1 MIRATLFIIVLGVLG
16 RPVMAQD
23 AGHPTVAQN
32 GVFLTQGRIE
42 FERKVNQYA
51 QMESTMDPGDEGWA
65 EFSKKLMGNKFKTD
79 YFDLLFTPGKTLYRP
94 GRESPDKPNQFFFQ
108 PPAQQNIV
116 YADIDRSKAVSQKS
130 VFEQVFLVADSLR
143 PITWKITDEMKVI
156 AGFTCRR
163 ANALIMDSIYV
174 VAFYTDEILTSGGPE
189 SFSGLPGMILGV
201 ALPHEHVT
209 WFATKVEAVPVNA
222 TAVTAPVKGKKVNNS
237 TLKDDLQKAIKDWG
251 KQGQLYMRQVM
262 L

>member
-1 MIRATLFIIVLGVLG
+1 MMVFAVFD
-16 RPVMAQD
+16 RPAMAQN
-23 AGHPTVAQN
+23 T
-32 GVFLTQGRIE
+32 VFLSQGKIE

-108 PPAQQNIV
+108 SPAQQNVI
-116 YADIDRSKAVSQKS
+116 YSDLDKSRGVSQKA
-130 VFEQVFLVADSLR
+130 VFEQVFLVQDSIR
-143 PITWKITDEMKVI
+143 VIKWKITDETRVI

-163 ANALIMDSIYV
+163 ANAIIMDSIYV
-174 VAFYTDEILTSGGPE
+174 VAFYTEEILTSGGPE
-189 SFSGLPGMILGV
+189 SFTGLPGMILGV
-201 ALPHEHVT
+201 ALPHDHIS
-209 WFATKVEAVPVNA
+209 WFATKVEAVPV
-222 TAVTAPVKGKKVNNS
+222 TVTTVVAPAKGKKVNS
-237 TLKDDLQKAIKDWG
+237 SGLKDNLQNAIKDWG
-251 KQGQLYMRQVM
+251 KQGRLYMQEVM